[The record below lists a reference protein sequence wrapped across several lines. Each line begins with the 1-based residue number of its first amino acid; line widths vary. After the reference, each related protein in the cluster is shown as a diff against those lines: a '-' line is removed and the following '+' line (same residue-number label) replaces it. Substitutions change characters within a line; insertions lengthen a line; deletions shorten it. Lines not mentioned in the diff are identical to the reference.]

1 MKVMNHRI
9 VVLLDDAL
17 MESVDQL
24 LDRRRQAAS
33 SWLRA
38 LAVDA
43 VAAAEE
49 RSTPPARERVEA

>member
-1 MKVMNHRI
+1 MNHRV

-17 MESVDQL
+17 MESVDRL

-33 SWLRA
+33 SWLRS

-43 VAAAEE
+43 IAAAEQA
-49 RSTPPARERVEA
+49 TPQRERERVEAA